1 MNRVFRFAR
10 FSVVCALSAAACQLS
25 AAHAAPLLRI
35 FPAGSL
41 QGQAAFGA
49 WPQLQVNCVDYTL
62 GPGVRVLDA
71 TQRALLTG
79 QLPGLH
85 GRIVFQ
91 RDAQGNVFRV
101 WFVAPAD
108 PSLRTVPVAP
118 SSCLFG
124 NA

>member
-1 MNRVFRFAR
+1 MNRVLRFTR
-10 FSVVCALSAAACQLS
+10 PRVVGALAVAAWLLAS
-25 AAHAAPLLRI
+25 AHAAPVLRM

-49 WPQLQVNCVDYTL
+49 WPLLQVNCVDYTL
-62 GPGVRVLDA
+62 GPGVRVLDRA
-71 TQRALLTG
+71 QRALLTG
-79 QLPGLH
+79 QLPGLQ

-101 WFVAPAD
+101 WFLDPTD
-108 PSLRTVPVAP
+108 PSLRAVPEAP

>member
-1 MNRVFRFAR
+1 MNRVLRIVR
-10 FSVVCALSAAACQLS
+10 RCLVCALPAAAAL
-25 AAHAAPLLRI
+25 APPARATATPRM

-41 QGQAAFGA
+41 QGQASFGA
-49 WPQLQVNCVDYTL
+49 WPSLRVNCVDYTL
-62 GPGVRVLDA
+62 GPGVRVLDFA
-71 TQRALLTG
+71 QRALLTG

-101 WFVAPAD
+101 WFLDPTD
-108 PSLRTVPVAP
+108 PSLRAVPQAP

>member
-1 MNRVFRFAR
+1 MNRVLRFTRPCVA
-10 FSVVCALSAAACQLS
+10 SALCAAAWLLTL
-25 AAHAAPLLRI
+25 AHAAPVLRM

-41 QGQAAFGA
+41 QGQATFGA
-49 WPQLQVNCVDYTL
+49 WPLLQVNCVDYTL
-62 GPGVRVLDA
+62 GPGVRVLDRA
-71 TQRALLTG
+71 QRALLTG
-79 QLPGLH
+79 QLPGLQ

-101 WFVAPAD
+101 WFIDPTD
-108 PSLRTVPVAP
+108 PSLRAVPAAP

>member
-1 MNRVFRFAR
+1 MNRVLRIVR
-10 FSVVCALSAAACQLS
+10 RCLVCALPAAAAL
-25 AAHAAPLLRI
+25 APPAQATETQRM

-41 QGQAAFGA
+41 QGEASFGA
-49 WPQLQVNCVDYTL
+49 WPSLRVNCVDYTL
-62 GPGVRVLDA
+62 GPGVRVLDFA
-71 TQRALLTG
+71 QRALLTG

-101 WFVAPAD
+101 WFLDPTD
-108 PSLRTVPVAP
+108 PSLRAVPQAP

>member
-1 MNRVFRFAR
+1 MNRVLRLAR
-10 FSVVCALSAAACQLS
+10 FSVVCAVFAAAWQLG
-25 AAHAAPLLRI
+25 AAHAAPVLRM

-41 QGQAAFGA
+41 QGQAWFGA

-62 GPGVRVLDA
+62 GPGVRVLDPA
-71 TQRALLTG
+71 QRALLTG
-79 QLPGLH
+79 QLPGLR

-101 WFVAPAD
+101 WFLDPTD
-108 PSLRTVPVAP
+108 PSLRAVPEAP
-118 SSCLFG
+118 SRCLFG